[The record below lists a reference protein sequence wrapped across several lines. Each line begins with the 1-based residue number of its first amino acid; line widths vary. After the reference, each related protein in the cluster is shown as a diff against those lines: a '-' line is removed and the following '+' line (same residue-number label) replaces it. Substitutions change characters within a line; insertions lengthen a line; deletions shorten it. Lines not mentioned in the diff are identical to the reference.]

1 MHATTEA
8 TRRQMVSQ
16 QVRTWDVLDP
26 RTLETMSAVPRE
38 RFVPE
43 RFLDAAYADA
53 PVPLGHGQH
62 MLPPKAD
69 GRILQAL
76 AIQAGDDILDVG
88 TGSGYLAACLAH
100 RGGRVRS
107 LEIFPDL
114 AETAARNLSASGFS
128 QVAVEVADASRFSEA
143 DRYDVIAVTA
153 ALPAYD
159 RRFERALRVGGRLF
173 LVVGR
178 APVMSAKLV
187 VRTGEDEW
195 VAENLFETVIDPMVN
210 AATPSGFSF

>member
-1 MHATTEA
+1 MHATIEA

-26 RTLETMSAVPRE
+26 RTLEAMAAVPRE

-43 RFLDAAYADA
+43 QFRDAAYADA
-53 PVPLGHGQH
+53 PIPLGHGQH
-62 MLPPKAD
+62 MLPPKSD

-76 AIQAGDDILDVG
+76 AINAGDAILDIG
-88 TGSGYLAACLAH
+88 TGSGYLAACLAQ

-114 AETAARNLSASGFS
+114 AAGAVRNLAASGFP
-128 QVAVEVADASRFSEA
+128 QVVVEVADASRFSEV
-143 DRYDVIAVTA
+143 DRYDVIAVSA

-178 APVMSAKLV
+178 PPVMFAKLV
-187 VRTGEDEW
+187 VRTGADEW
-195 VAENLFETVIDPMVN
+195 VAENLFETEIDPMVN
-210 AATPSGFSF
+210 ATAPSVFTF

>member
-1 MHATTEA
+1 MHATIEA

-26 RTLETMSAVPRE
+26 RTLEAMAAVPRE

-43 RFLDAAYADA
+43 QFRDAAYADA
-53 PVPLGHGQH
+53 PIPLGHGQH
-62 MLPPKAD
+62 MLPPKTD

-76 AIQAGDDILDVG
+76 AINAGDTILDVG

-114 AETAARNLSASGFS
+114 AASAMRNLAASGFP
-128 QVAVEVADASRFSEA
+128 QVAVEVADASRFSEV
-143 DRYDVIAVTA
+143 DRYDVIAVSA

-178 APVMSAKLV
+178 PPVMFAKLV
-187 VRTGEDEW
+187 VRTGADEW
-195 VAENLFETVIDPMVN
+195 VAENLFETEIDPMVN
-210 AATPSGFSF
+210 ATAPSGFRF

>member
-1 MHATTEA
+1 MEA
-8 TRRQMVSQ
+8 TIEAARRQMITQ

-26 RTLETMSAVPRE
+26 RVLESLAAVPRE

-43 RFLDAAYADA
+43 AFRDVAFADA
-53 PVPLGHGQH
+53 PIPLGHGQH
-62 MLPPKAD
+62 MLAPKTD

-76 AIQAGDDILDVG
+76 ALEAGDDVLDIG

-114 AETAARNLSASGFS
+114 AARATDNLRAVGFT
-128 QVAVEVADASRFSEA
+128 QIAVEVADASLFAEL

-153 ALPAYD
+153 ALPGYD
-159 RRFERALRVGGRLF
+159 RRFERALKVGGRLYM
-173 LVVGR
+173 VVGR
-178 APVMSAKLV
+178 PPAMVAKLV
-187 VRTGEDEW
+187 MRIGADEW
-195 VAENLFETVIDPMVN
+195 IAENLFETEIDPMIN
-210 AATPSGFSF
+210 AAEPSAFTF